1 MIGQVIQA
9 TKIDWN
15 AKKDPLSHQKMKCL
29 VLDYV
34 QLLMIGWAIW
44 VANIDKMQNKKKKG
58 PPCHQKIK
66 CSFLDY
72 IQLLMIGRAIWAIN
86 INQNAKNQKEAP
98 YVIEN

>member
-1 MIGQVIQA
+1 MFNFQWSAEQSEWQ
-9 TKIDWN
+9 T
-15 AKKDPLSHQKMKCL
+15 ST
-29 VLDYV
+29 
-34 QLLMIGWAIW
+34 
-44 VANIDKMQNKKKKG
+44 KMQNKKKKG